1 LVVILG
7 AIAAC
12 EVAFWVFL
20 FGGLAVR
27 YLLRKRKLGLILLLG
42 SPLADLGLL
51 VLSAID
57 LAHGAKASEAHAL
70 AAAYISFTIVFGHNI
85 IRWADARFAHRYT
98 GGPPPVKVPK
108 RGPERVRHEWR
119 EWGKAVLAGLMASV
133 LLWAGVLMVRDWD
146 RSEALVRFEAHL
158 GGLLVIWLIAFPV
171 WDTLFSSKAKATPE
185 PS

>member
-1 LVVILG
+1 VILG
-7 AIAAC
+7 AIATC

-27 YLLRKRKLGLILLLG
+27 YLLRKPELGMIVLLG

-51 VLSAID
+51 VLSGVD
-57 LAHGAKASEAHAL
+57 LARGAKATEAHAL
-70 AAAYISFTIVFGHNI
+70 AAAYISFTVVFGHSI
-85 IRWADARFAHRYT
+85 IRWADARFAHRYA

-119 EWGKAVLAGLMASV
+119 EWGKAVLACLMASV

-146 RSEALVRFEAHL
+146 RTEALVRFESHL
-158 GGLLVIWLIAFPV
+158 GGLLAIWLIAFPV
-171 WDTLFSSKAKATPE
+171 WDTLFSSKPKPAPE
-185 PS
+185 SG